1 MLVVGSSVHTLLV
14 REVRTV
20 TAKTTGPAQ
29 RIPSSSYPGGRKAEQ
44 WQPVL
49 AALCCV
55 AVFAA
60 VLVAVA
66 WSSTSA
72 WGPLALV
79 AVVAGGGGIGWLV
92 SRAVLGRRDL

>member
-14 REVRTV
+14 RELCTV
-20 TAKTTGPAQ
+20 TAKTTGPP
-29 RIPSSSYPGGRKAEQ
+29 RILPSSPPGGRKAEQ

-66 WSSTSA
+66 WSSTLP
-72 WGPLALV
+72 WGPLGLV

-92 SRAVLGRRDL
+92 SRVVLGRRDL